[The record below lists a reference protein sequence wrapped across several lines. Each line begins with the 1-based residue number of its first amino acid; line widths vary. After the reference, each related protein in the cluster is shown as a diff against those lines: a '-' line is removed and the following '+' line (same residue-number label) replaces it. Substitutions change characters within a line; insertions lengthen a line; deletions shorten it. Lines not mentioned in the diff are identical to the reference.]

1 MLMDLVLTLFL
12 GFLIAEFF
20 ALRRWKGKWRLAA
33 LIPLLLV
40 GFILIRIAF
49 DPSQH
54 YLLAFE
60 ALVWSSLSLAFLGLL
75 VIIRWGIEHSQ
86 RHRAR

>member
-1 MLMDLVLTLFL
+1 MDLVFTLFL
-12 GFLIAEFF
+12 GFLIAEIF

-40 GFILIRIAF
+40 GGILMRIAL
-49 DPSQH
+49 DPAQH

-60 ALVWSSLSLAFLGLL
+60 ALVWSSLSLAFLGVLALL
-75 VIIRWGIEHSQ
+75 RWGIEFSN
-86 RHRAR
+86 RRRAR